1 MFSCQL
7 HNLGPVWWWWQ
18 VRTMQLF
25 VLGNTPH
32 ECSNQAWPRLIKGWP
47 VGDSSFPISTI
58 LCVFGLSMG
67 IEHIH
72 PLYCCSLVL
81 QSLDVWTHCWTSDYW
96 LYKLG
101 ESSCWSLGM
110 SHLCWH
116 DGFLAD
122 RSQGSNSNSWCP
134 KIVSLSLIDYYC
146 RHY

>member
-1 MFSCQL
+1 MSASQFGTCVMMVTSQDNATICTGKYSSRMFQS
-7 HNLGPVWWWWQ
+7 
-18 VRTMQLF
+18 
-25 VLGNTPH
+25 
-32 ECSNQAWPRLIKGWP
+32 SWPRLIKGWP